1 MLVVWKLVMFSVE
14 AAASSGGEWYCSRV
28 LWHLGPVKLPQEEVG
43 SDVPEEKYESQG
55 NGKKRRN

>member
-1 MLVVWKLVMFSVE
+1 MFSVE
-14 AAASSGGEWYCSRV
+14 AAASSGGEWYCRRV

-43 SDVPEEKYESQG
+43 SDVPEEKCESQG